1 MATGFL
7 STRRTPVAASP
18 LHGTTVLAVSPHA
31 DDAALSL
38 GASLAELAARGT
50 RVHVFTVFVG
60 IPTGPLSARAVRSLA
75 KSGLPPDGSAMKTR
89 RQEDL
94 AANEELRATAHH
106 GDLLEAIYR
115 RRADGSWLI
124 AGSSDMFGETAPAE
138 PELEQEIAARVSS
151 LAHELA
157 ADLIVTCAG
166 IGGHIDHRRVRAAV
180 EQVGTELREPVALW
194 EDLPYAIG
202 QRAARRQG
210 RRVAVAPGP
219 AAWEG
224 KLTAVSAFAT
234 QLTML
239 WKQGDWREGL
249 LEHARSRGGGTP
261 VELVWTRRQRRS

>member
-1 MATGFL
+1 MATALL
-7 STRRTPVAASP
+7 STRRTPVSASP
-18 LHGTTVLAVSPHA
+18 LRGHTVLAISPHA

-38 GASLAELAARGT
+38 GASLAELAATGT

-60 IPTGPLSARAVRSLA
+60 IPTGRLSERAIRSLA
-75 KSGLPPDGSAMKTR
+75 KSGLPPDGSAMQTR

-94 AANEELRATAHH
+94 VATRALHATAHH

-115 RRADGSWLI
+115 RRADDSWLI

-151 LAHELA
+151 LARELA
-157 ADLIVTCAG
+157 ADLLVTCAG
-166 IGGHIDHRRVRAAV
+166 IGGHVDHRRVRAAV
-180 EQVGTELREPVALW
+180 EQVGAELRVPVALW

-202 QRAARRQG
+202 RRAARRQG
-210 RRVAVAPGP
+210 RRVAVAAGP
-219 AAWEG
+219 AAWEA

-239 WKQGDWREGL
+239 WKEGDWRTGL

-261 VELVWTRRQRRS
+261 VELVWGRRQSRS